1 MLLYIQ
7 KKCKNV
13 KERGVLFL
21 SKHKNRQDVKPV
33 VEKQENA
40 LVETIEEVKSTKE
53 TSKKVKTK
61 KNKEENVE
69 KMDEN
74 KLKQAEELVN
84 ALSGVDPNQI
94 KRIKNDRGLIER
106 TESSK
111 VVLTEDNRQILN
123 D

>member
-1 MLLYIQ
+1 MILYVQ
-7 KKCKNV
+7 KKCHNV
-13 KERGVLFL
+13 KQGRTLNIIQKTEEKKHSLNVEIQEDVV
-21 SKHKNRQDVKPV
+21 SK
-33 VEKQENA
+33 
-40 LVETIEEVKSTKE
+40 EVKKE
-53 TSKKVKTK
+53 DKTIKVKSK
-61 KNKEENVE
+61 KNKEENIGE
-69 KMDEN
+69 FMDEN

-94 KRIKNDRGLIER
+94 KRIKSDRGLIER

>member
-1 MLLYIQ
+1 
-7 KKCKNV
+7 V
-13 KERGVLFL
+13 KERTISSLL
-21 SKHKNRQDVKPV
+21 QNRNAKNEVS
-33 VEKQENA
+33 VEKKQKESVVLTIEFPA
-40 LVETIEEVKSTKE
+40 ILVETP
-53 TSKKVKTK
+53 KKVKSK
-61 KNKEENVE
+61 INKEENVE

-84 ALSGVDPNQI
+84 VLSGVDPNQI
-94 KRIKNDRGLIER
+94 KRIKSDRGLIER

>member
-1 MLLYIQ
+1 MLLYIR

-13 KERGVLFL
+13 KERDVLFL
-21 SKHKNRQDVKPV
+21 SKYKNRQNAKPV
-33 VEKQENA
+33 DMKQEDD
-40 LVETIEEVKSTKE
+40 LVKTIEVVKTVKE

-84 ALSGVDPNQI
+84 ILSGVDPNQI

>member
-1 MLLYIQ
+1 MILYVQ
-7 KKCKNV
+7 KKCHNV
-13 KERGVLFL
+13 KEGKTLNV
-21 SKHKNRQDVKPV
+21 
-33 VEKQENA
+33 
-40 LVETIEEVKSTKE
+40 
-53 TSKKVKTK
+53 SKKVKEKKQPLLLEREEEVVIKDAKKEEKSTKVKSK
-61 KNKEENVE
+61 KNKEENIGE
-69 KMDEN
+69 FMDEN

-94 KRIKNDRGLIER
+94 KRIKSDRGLIER

>member
-1 MLLYIQ
+1 MLLYI
-7 KKCKNV
+7 KKKSKNV
-13 KERGVLFL
+13 KERNISFL
-21 SKHKNRQDVKPV
+21 SAYKNRKIETPLEIKQEENIVETNEVVKPV
-33 VEKQENA
+33 
-40 LVETIEEVKSTKE
+40 IEAP
-53 TSKKVKTK
+53 KKVKTK

-74 KLKQAEELVN
+74 KLKQVEELVN
-84 ALSGVDPNQI
+84 VLSGVDPNQI
-94 KRIKNDRGLIER
+94 KRIKSDRGLIER